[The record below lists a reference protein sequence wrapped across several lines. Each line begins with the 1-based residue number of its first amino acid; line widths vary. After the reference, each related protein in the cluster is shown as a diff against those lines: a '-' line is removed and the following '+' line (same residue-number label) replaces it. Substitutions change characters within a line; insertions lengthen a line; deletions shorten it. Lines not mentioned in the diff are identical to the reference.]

1 MVNLMTAWTRRYG
14 QVSLDAMQAAELGR
28 FLAESPDPN
37 AALELDDADIAGG
50 CITVAW
56 NPSANRLAI
65 TFKPARPWRADPP
78 TVVLMPDDVSSLAS
92 FLNAGSPGPV

>member
-1 MVNLMTAWTRRYG
+1 MVNLMTAWACRYG
-14 QVSLDAMQAAELGR
+14 QVSLDSMQAAGLGR

-37 AALELDDADIAGG
+37 AALELDDADAGG
-50 CITVAW
+50 CITAAW

-78 TVVLMPDDVSSLAS
+78 NVVLMADDVSRLAS